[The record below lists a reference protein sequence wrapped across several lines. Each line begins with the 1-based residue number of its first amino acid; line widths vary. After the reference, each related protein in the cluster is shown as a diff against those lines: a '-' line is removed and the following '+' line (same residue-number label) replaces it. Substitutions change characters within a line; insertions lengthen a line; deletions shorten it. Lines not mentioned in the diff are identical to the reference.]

1 MKQFTQ
7 EDILTRGWAHGV
19 RRHFGGPSLFDRLPE
34 ELRLNAAG
42 EQLGR
47 GGREHHGNAGL
58 AYPGIPLRFHHL
70 EGDPL

>member
-1 MKQFTQ
+1 M
-7 EDILTRGWAHGV
+7 
-19 RRHFGGPSLFDRLPE
+19 FDRLPE